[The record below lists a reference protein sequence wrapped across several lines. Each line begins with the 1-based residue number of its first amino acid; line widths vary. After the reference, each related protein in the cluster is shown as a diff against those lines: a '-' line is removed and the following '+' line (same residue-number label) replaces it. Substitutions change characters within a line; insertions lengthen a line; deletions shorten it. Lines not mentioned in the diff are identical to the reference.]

1 MKRLVLIAAGL
12 LTCTALA
19 FGSAATA
26 HASHLL
32 THISEPTAALVGQ
45 PSEVDAAVTSADTGA
60 PVAGVSVTFYAHA
73 AFGRVDGFMEIG
85 RAVTNS
91 AGVATISFVPRES
104 GVHDI
109 RVDYT
114 GSAAGAAEQTTA
126 TIAVDGA
133 APQMYVQKA
142 GIQVPG
148 LNSRLIMGLLTVV
161 WGTLL
166 FIGVTI
172 IRIARAGKVEGPVLA
187 VAAAP
192 GRVRNAIPQPAPT
205 STRNSMRA

>member
-12 LTCTALA
+12 LTCTVLAL
-19 FGSAATA
+19 GSAATTA

-32 THISEPTAALVGQ
+32 TRVSEPTTALVGQ

-73 AFGRVDGFMEIG
+73 TFGRVDGFMEIG

-91 AGVATISFVPRES
+91 AGVAAISFVPRES
-104 GVHDI
+104 GTHDI

-114 GSAAGAAEQTTA
+114 GSAGSAVEQTTA
-126 TIAVDGA
+126 AIAVDGA

-148 LNSRLIMGLLTVV
+148 LNSWLIMGLLTVV
-161 WGTLL
+161 WGTLI

-172 IRIARAGKVEGPVLA
+172 IRIARAGRADGLALA
-187 VAAAP
+187 VPA
-192 GRVRNAIPQPAPT
+192 GRGSVR
-205 STRNSMRA
+205 

>member
-1 MKRLVLIAAGL
+1 MKRFVLTAAGL
-12 LTCTALA
+12 LTFTVFAL
-19 FGSAATA
+19 GSAAPA

-32 THISEPTAALVGQ
+32 MRVSEPAAALVGQ
-45 PSEVDAAVTSADTGA
+45 PSEIDAAVTSADTGA

-73 AFGRVDGFMEIG
+73 TFARADGFMEIG

-91 AGVATISFVPRES
+91 AGVATISFVPHES
-104 GVHDI
+104 GTHDI
-109 RVDYT
+109 RVDYA
-114 GSAAGAAEQTTA
+114 GSADTTTEQAAA
-126 TIAVDGA
+126 AIAVDGA

-148 LNSRLIMGLLTVV
+148 LNSRLIMGLLTIV

-172 IRIARAGKVEGPVLA
+172 IRIARAGQADGSALQVPAGQ
-187 VAAAP
+187 
-192 GRVRNAIPQPAPT
+192 GSVR
-205 STRNSMRA
+205 

>member
-12 LTCTALA
+12 LTCTVLA
-19 FGSAATA
+19 VGSAATA

-32 THISEPTAALVGQ
+32 VHVSEPTAALVGQ
-45 PSEVDAAVTSADTGA
+45 PSELDAALTSADTGA

-73 AFGRVDGFMEIG
+73 TFGRVDGFMEIG

-91 AGVATISFVPRES
+91 AGVATISYVPRES
-104 GVHDI
+104 GTHDI

-114 GSAAGAAEQTTA
+114 GSAGSAVEQATA
-126 TIAVDGA
+126 SVAVDGA
-133 APQMYVQKA
+133 APQPQMYVQNA
-142 GIQVPG
+142 GIQIPG
-148 LNSRLIMGLLTVV
+148 LNSWLIMGLLTVV

-172 IRIARAGKVEGPVLA
+172 IRIARAGRADGLA
-187 VAAAP
+187 LTVPAGQ
-192 GRVRNAIPQPAPT
+192 GRVR
-205 STRNSMRA
+205 

>member
-12 LTCTALA
+12 LTCTVLAL
-19 FGSAATA
+19 GSAATA

-32 THISEPTAALVGQ
+32 THVSEPTTALVGQ

-73 AFGRVDGFMEIG
+73 TFGRVDGFMEIG

-91 AGVATISFVPRES
+91 AGVAAISFVPRES
-104 GVHDI
+104 GTHDI

-114 GSAAGAAEQTTA
+114 GSAGSAVEQTTA
-126 TIAVDGA
+126 AIAVDGA

-142 GIQVPG
+142 GIQIPG
-148 LNSRLIMGLLTVV
+148 LNSWLIMGLLTVV
-161 WGTLL
+161 WGTLI

-172 IRIARAGKVEGPVLA
+172 IRIARAGRADGLALA
-187 VAAAP
+187 VPA
-192 GRVRNAIPQPAPT
+192 GRGSVR
-205 STRNSMRA
+205 